1 MTCLI
6 FSAPY
11 FFYIMIMKPSVPE
24 TGRVI
29 TAGEGSAVVMLEG
42 GKSCKGCGAAKIG
55 LCRSGGM
62 SLFLTV
68 RNALMAR
75 PGDRVMIGIDAKTRR
90 TGFLL
95 AYVIP
100 LAAFMGGALAGHIMG
115 VRLDLPSLDILGAF
129 ALLFIGAAVSLTK
142 LKALD
147 RTSRMEIQRIISD
160 GEFRDALT
168 EEELLSV
175 RYNNRC

>member
-1 MTCLI
+1 ML
-6 FSAPY
+6 
-11 FFYIMIMKPSVPE
+11 MKPSVPE

-29 TAGEGSAVVMLEG
+29 SSEDSSAVVMLEG

-55 LCRSGGM
+55 LCRSGGRSM
-62 SLFLTV
+62 FLTA
-68 RNALMAR
+68 RNSKMAR
-75 PGDRVMIGIDAKTRR
+75 PGDQVMIGIDAKTRR

-100 LAAFMGGALAGHIMG
+100 LVAFIAGALAGNIIGMH
-115 VRLDLPSLDILGAF
+115 LDLPSLDILGAF
-129 ALLFIGAAVSLTK
+129 ALLFICGAVSLTK

-147 RTSRMEIQRIISD
+147 RASRMEITRIVTD

-168 EEELLSV
+168 SEEERLYV
-175 RYNNRC
+175 RYDRIC